1 MKSKRKSKGP
11 VTASKLDKNASI
23 DFDSP
28 ALKKLRETGG
38 IKKEYSRTSSIIQ
51 EFHNLNKRLAII
63 RKKRQF
69 HKSSHQNSSKS
80 TAIDQSVFSDELIE
94 EKEILKKLEL
104 LGGLNEYQKASIL
117 GQSKLRGGDTSR
129 WMVKVLLKLRN
140 KISTRA
146 NENPG
151 NKTNSAISAP
161 ILNEKLK
168 LLDVG
173 CLDPFNYKKEFSWID
188 PVCIDLNSQH
198 HKIIKMDF
206 LSVPI
211 SSLSPQLPAY
221 NADNYNSD
229 SETQSPNDEES
240 CAGPFDI
247 VSLSLVVNFE
257 GDIIKRGEMLRH
269 SKRLLNPN
277 GYLFLVLPLPCINNS
292 RYFDHSRLLQI
303 ASHLNFTTVEFHH
316 SNKLAYYLF
325 QLDSLAPDS
334 PTTKPSSTNSNSN
347 LAFPKKQLHNKK
359 NMNNF
364 SIVI

>member
-11 VTASKLDKNASI
+11 VTASKLVKNTSL
-23 DFDSP
+23 DFNSP
-28 ALKKLRETGG
+28 ALKKLSETGG
-38 IKKEYSRTSSIIQ
+38 IKKEYSKTSSIIR

-63 RKKRQF
+63 RKNRQF
-69 HKSSHQNSSKS
+69 HESSHQNSSKP
-80 TAIDQSVFSDELIE
+80 AALDQSALSDEVIE
-94 EKEILKKLEL
+94 ENEILKKLDL

-129 WMVKVLLKLRN
+129 WLVKVLLKLRKKRSTCATIKPIN
-140 KISTRA
+140 KSS
-146 NENPG
+146 PD
-151 NKTNSAISAP
+151 ISAAKR
-161 ILNEKLK
+161 NDKFK

-173 CLDPFNYKKEFSWID
+173 CLDPFNYKKEFSWIN

-211 SSLSPQLPAY
+211 STHHPQLPA
-221 NADNYNSD
+221 DNYSRNS
-229 SETQSPNDEES
+229 EAQSPNDEKS

-257 GDIIKRGEMLRH
+257 GDVIKRGEMLRH
-269 SKRLLNPN
+269 SKRLLTPN
-277 GYLFLVLPLPCINNS
+277 GYLFLVLPLPCIDNS

-303 ASHLNFTTVEFHH
+303 ASHLNFTAVEFHH

-325 QLDSLAPDS
+325 QLDSATPNS
-334 PTTKPSSTNSNSN
+334 STTKSSNTNGNPN
-347 LAFPKKQLHNKK
+347 LAFPKKLLHNKK

-364 SIVI
+364 TIVI